1 MTQMIR
7 NPSLRGQTMKYMTLG
22 VAALMLAA
30 CGGDGKATPTS
41 GGASDYE
48 VAGDHAT
55 GNADAKVTVVE
66 YASVTCGH
74 CATWHTQVYPE
85 FKTKYVDTGKV
96 RYVFREFPTPPENLA
111 TAGFMIANCAADDKF
126 FDNIMLQF
134 KRQKQIFDAAGKGT
148 VRDMYVSIAKSAGLS
163 EEEFEACLVNEDE
176 RKRYEAVIQGGLDAG
191 VTSTPTFFING
202 VKEQVFTLESF
213 DEKIAPILG
222 EPLPTKTEDTPEE

>member
-1 MTQMIR
+1 
-7 NPSLRGQTMKYMTLG
+7 MKYITLG

-30 CGGDGKATPTS
+30 CGGDGKTTTAS
-41 GGASDYE
+41 GGASEYE
-48 VAGDHAT
+48 VAGDHAV

-74 CATWHTQVYPE
+74 CATWHTTVYPE

-96 RYVFREFPTPPENLA
+96 RYIFREFPTPPENLA
-111 TAGFMIANCAADDKF
+111 TAGFMIANCADESKF

-134 KRQKQIFDAAGKGT
+134 RKQKQIFDAAGKGT
-148 VRDMYVSIAKSAGLS
+148 VRDQYVSIAKSAGLS
-163 EEEFEACLVNEDE
+163 EADFEACLVNEEE
-176 RKRYEAVIQGGLDAG
+176 RAKYEAVVQGGIDAG

-213 DEKIAPILG
+213 EEKIAPILG
-222 EPLPTKTEDTPEE
+222 EPISAKTEDTPEE

>member
-1 MTQMIR
+1 
-7 NPSLRGQTMKYMTLG
+7 MKYMALG
-22 VAALMLAA
+22 AAALMLAA
-30 CGGDGKATPTS
+30 CGGDNSKATATS

-48 VAGDHAT
+48 VAGDHAV
-55 GNADAKVTVVE
+55 GNADAAVTVVE

-74 CATWHTQVYPE
+74 CASWHTQVYPD

-111 TAGFMIANCAADDKF
+111 TAGFMIANCADEAKF

-134 KRQKQIFDAAGKGT
+134 KKQKQIFAAASNGT
-148 VRDMYVSIAKSAGLS
+148 VRDQYVSIAKSAGLS
-163 EEEFEACLVNEDE
+163 EAEFEACLVNEDE
-176 RKRYEAVIQGGLDAG
+176 QKKYEAVIQGGLDMG

-213 DEKIAPILG
+213 EEKIAPILG
-222 EPLPTKTEDTPEE
+222 EPLPVKTEEITEE